1 MNTSLRDSTDGEVW
15 YNLGYS
21 ERNTTLSASD
31 ILKRLGLSA
40 SDVSRIAEK
49 SNRDAEERRKAKAAE
64 TAHLDESPLVAEQK
78 EKIPKTVKA
87 VMEGKKSKEVDSP
100 LADESVREALI
111 RIRELANN
119 EVLRMTARKRSYAYH
134 IREIVDG
141 VLAKM
146 GVSFSLT
153 WIERCRIIFL
163 KKWGMSYPM
172 SEEYWYEQTK
182 KGVPISEEFKEAI
195 IRHAVIECAWFETG
209 VFPKGMESYYE
220 GI

>member
-1 MNTSLRDSTDGEVW
+1 M
-15 YNLGYS
+15 
-21 ERNTTLSASD
+21 SASD

-64 TAHLDESPLVAEQK
+64 TAPLEESPLVAEQK
-78 EKIPKTVKA
+78 ENAPKTVKA
-87 VMEGKKSKEVDSP
+87 VMDGKKSKGVDSP

-111 RIRELANN
+111 RVRELANN
-119 EVLRMTARKRSYAYH
+119 EVLLTARKRSYAYN

-153 WIERCRIIFL
+153 WIERCRIAFI

-172 SEEYWYEQTK
+172 SEEYWYENTK
-182 KGVPISEEFKEAI
+182 KGVPISEELKEAI

-209 VFPKGMESYYE
+209 VFPEGMESYYE

>member
-1 MNTSLRDSTDGEVW
+1 M
-15 YNLGYS
+15 
-21 ERNTTLSASD
+21 SASD

-64 TAHLDESPLVAEQK
+64 TAPLEESPFVAEQK
-78 EKIPKTVKA
+78 ENAP
-87 VMEGKKSKEVDSP
+87 KSKVIDSP

-111 RIRELANN
+111 RVRELANN
-119 EVLRMTARKRSYAYH
+119 EVLLTARKRSYAYN

-153 WIERCRIIFL
+153 WIERCRIAFI

-182 KGVPISEEFKEAI
+182 KGVPISEELKEAI

-209 VFPKGMESYYE
+209 VFPEGMESYYE